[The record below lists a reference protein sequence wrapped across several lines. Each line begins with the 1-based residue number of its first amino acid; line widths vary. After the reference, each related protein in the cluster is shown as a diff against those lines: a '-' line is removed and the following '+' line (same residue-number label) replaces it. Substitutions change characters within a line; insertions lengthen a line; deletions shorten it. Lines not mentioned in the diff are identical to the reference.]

1 MENLKVIIPCA
12 GRRTRMYPLSK
23 NCPKIL
29 LPYQNKTVLDYIIES
44 LLVLDF
50 AVKFVFVINPRLGY
64 MVREYVANNY
74 PSLDVQFSIQTE
86 PLGFGHAVLQAQE
99 HISDEPVLV
108 HASDK
113 VLDFTDFDTESS
125 WMAVHELEDPPM
137 SGVLD
142 IKDGNVRWII
152 EKPRMAWSA
161 VCYVRETDLL
171 FESLQMHVDMDL
183 RTAGEYQMT
192 DALIG
197 LISAGVNIQAKSIK
211 CIYG

>member
-12 GRRTRMYPLSK
+12 GRGMRMYPLSK

-44 LLVLDF
+44 LLVVDF

-99 HISDEPVLV
+99 HISDEPVLI
-108 HASDK
+108 HASDV
-113 VLDFTDFDTESS
+113 VLEFVDFDTNIS
-125 WMAVHELEDPPM
+125 WMAVRGTSEPI
-137 SGVLD
+137 SSSAISVR
-142 IKDGNVRWII
+142 DGYVDSII
-152 EKPRMAWSA
+152 EKPCLVWSA
-161 VCYVRETDLL
+161 VCYIRETELL
-171 FESLQMHVDMDL
+171 FSLLQRLVDDNI
-183 RTAGEYQMT
+183 RTASEYQMT
-192 DALIG
+192 DALALLVRADIK
-197 LISAGVNIQAKSIK
+197 IKSVFIK
-211 CIYG
+211 